1 MNINFNTGK
10 KVERIEE
17 EEINEVEEVEDDD
30 EQAVKKKQQK
40 KHNAE
45 LKKQLIRFMG
55 IVAVLLIL
63 FFIVMLLLSLTTKR
77 NRSFTDVEKIMKEA
91 GEKYMDAHSEYLPE
105 EGDVID
111 IPATNLINEE
121 YMKDFSELITD
132 ENTTCNSG
140 TSYVTVENSAGKYV
154 YSPYLDCGDSYVT
167 TELYKVV
174 ASDDNIVTSGYGL
187 YAINGAYVFKGDNVN
202 NYVKLGDYLWQI
214 VRINNDNTI
223 TLVFAEGIRD
233 LQSSWDDRFN
243 TDKGYEIGI
252 NSYQNSRVREKLET
266 IFKGKYQRERDSR
279 EITVISDTNKAKLA
293 AFDMCV
299 GKRSHED
306 TSKNNETECIEKM
319 QNQYVGLLTASEY
332 MNASLD
338 VNCTN
343 TLSESCQN
351 YNYLKSGINGGD
363 RYKFC
368 LATGDSSNTYDVY
381 GVTEDG
387 NIEVKHAINS
397 CYIRPVVH
405 LKENVYYKSGKG
417 TYEKPYKIK

>member
-1 MNINFNTGK
+1 M
-10 KVERIEE
+10 VE
-17 EEINEVEEVEDDD
+17 
-30 EQAVKKKQQK
+30 
-40 KHNAE
+40 
-45 LKKQLIRFMG
+45 
-55 IVAVLLIL
+55 LLDSSITTFSDL
-63 FFIVMLLLSLTTKR
+63 VIFQSESLLLRTAKKGASGNNIQFQSSTTR
-77 NRSFTDVEKIMKEA
+77 
-91 GEKYMDAHSEYLPE
+91 
-105 EGDVID
+105 
-111 IPATNLINEE
+111 
-121 YMKDFSELITD
+121 
-132 ENTTCNSG
+132 
-140 TSYVTVENSAGKYV
+140 
-154 YSPYLDCGDSYVT
+154 
-167 TELYKVV
+167 VV
-174 ASDDNIVTSGYGL
+174 ANDDNIVTSGYGL

-202 NYVKLGDYLWQI
+202 NYVQLGDYLWQI

-223 TLVFAEGIRD
+223 TIVFAEGIRD

-279 EITVISDTNKAKLA
+279 EITVMSAANKAKLA
-293 AFDMCV
+293 PFDMCV

-306 TSKNNETECIEKM
+306 TSKNNETECTEKI
-319 QNQYVGLLTASEY
+319 QNQYVGLLTVSEY

-351 YNYLKSGINGGD
+351 YNYLKSGINGTD

-368 LATGDSSNTYDVY
+368 LATGDSTNTYDVY

-405 LKENVYYKSGKG
+405 LKENVYFKSGKG